1 MHTHNVYFMNVVKKT
16 VVNYIFRW
24 QKRMQHVCVHVGQ
37 VKHQLLQIQAT
48 VTGTFF
54 STVCS
59 KTDS

>member
-48 VTGTFF
+48 VTGTF
-54 STVCS
+54 
-59 KTDS
+59 